1 MKEYFDGKKV
11 GYDDAISGVIADQH
25 FHIGGMKDPNY
36 TMMLTTKNS
45 TLKRIGSEIKWRIN
59 GEAVQFN
66 YLEIV
71 WNQYNHQNDI
81 DDHDNHQKYP
91 IRI

>member
-1 MKEYFDGKKV
+1 
-11 GYDDAISGVIADQH
+11 
-25 FHIGGMKDPNY
+25 MKDPNY

-45 TLKRIGSEIKWRIN
+45 TLKRIGSERKWRIN

-71 WNQYNHQNDI
+71 WNQYTHQNDI